1 MRNTMMRLG
10 ALALFLS
17 ATSGCMATDTRDGGE
32 EVGSA
37 EEAVTLTKKTIAL
50 TTGIQMAY
58 QEMGD
63 PNGAPVIFLHGY
75 TDTSRSFYPTLQ
87 ALLGLNN
94 HLHIYALD
102 QRGHGASSMPSE
114 ASCAAS
120 PGDCFRP
127 ADLAGDVV
135 AFMNAKGISKATIV
149 GHSMGSF
156 VAQELGLTHAC
167 RVESVV
173 LIGTGARLAG
183 NVVLND
189 FILAEP
195 VEGSWKAG
203 FEAQGYAFPSGVYN
217 LTPMDANADAEAWIA
232 GGWVVDPAANPAF
245 LADILPETEATR
257 MGTWVGAAHGLLDTD
272 NRQRLKH
279 FSVPALVL
287 WATEDAIFYDTDEQ
301 ELRDALDVAVSHC
314 KTEYYF
320 KQYGKR
326 PLSPDGLQLDDIG
339 HNTQWGAPNE
349 VARDVDSWMRHG
361 RPTKDWYYSA
371 DGDPQTIVTQKNA
384 APILHKT
391 QPKSCKK

>member
-1 MRNTMMRLG
+1 MG
-10 ALALFLS
+10 ALALFLT
-17 ATSGCMATDTRDGGE
+17 AMSGCEAKEAPEDGE
-32 EVGSA
+32 DVGSSQ
-37 EEAVTLTKKTIAL
+37 EAVTLSKKKITL
-50 TTGIQMAY
+50 STGIQMAY
-58 QEMGD
+58 LEMGD
-63 PNGAPVIFLHGY
+63 PAGAPVIFLHGY
-75 TDTSRSFYPTLQ
+75 TDTSRSFYPTIQ
-87 ALLGLNN
+87 ALLGLNS

-102 QRGHGASSMPSE
+102 QRGHGASSMPSA

-127 ADLAGDVV
+127 SDLAGDVV
-135 AFMNAKGISKATIV
+135 AFMNAKGIGKATIV

-156 VAQELGLTHAC
+156 VAQEMGLAHAC

-173 LIGTGARLAG
+173 LIGTGAKLAG

-189 FILAEP
+189 YILAEP

-217 LTPMDANADAEAWIA
+217 LSPMDANADAGAWI
-232 GGWVVDPAANPAF
+232 GGAWVVDPAASPAF
-245 LADILPETEATR
+245 LADILPETEATK

-272 NRQRLKH
+272 NRERLKG

-287 WATEDAIFYDTDEQ
+287 WASEDAIFYDTDEQ
-301 ELRDALDVAVSHC
+301 ELRDSLDVAVSYC

-349 VARDVDSWMRHG
+349 VARDLSSWLRHG

-371 DGDPQTIVTQKNA
+371 DGDPQTIVTEKNA
-384 APILHKT
+384 APIIHAT
-391 QPKSCKK
+391 APWYCP